1 MSLFSEILTAV
12 STALVGYL
20 VWLAQKTYTNKS
32 ASARAIKALL
42 RAEIRERHHHYTDR
56 GYITSHELDEFNEMF
71 ATYKELGGNGT
82 AEKMNDDVSRL
93 TIKDET

>member
-1 MSLFSEILTAV
+1 MSLFSEILTAT

-42 RAEIRERHHHYTDR
+42 RAEIRERHHHYMER
-56 GYITSHELDEFNEMF
+56 GSITSHELDEFNEMF
-71 ATYKELGGNGT
+71 GTYKELGGNGT
-82 AEKMNDDVSRL
+82 AEKMHSDVNSL
-93 TIKDET
+93 PIKEE